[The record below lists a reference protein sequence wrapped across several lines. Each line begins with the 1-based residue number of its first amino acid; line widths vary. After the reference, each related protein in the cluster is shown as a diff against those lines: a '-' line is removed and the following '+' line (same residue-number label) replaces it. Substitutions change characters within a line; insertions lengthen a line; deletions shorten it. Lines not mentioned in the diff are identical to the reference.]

1 MMISEVGEASSIV
14 GLLDERARLHPERI
28 ALTFGVDG
36 GSRPQV
42 FTYGRLHERACQ
54 LAIELSERATAGE
67 RAVLYLPPGPDY
79 ASAFLACLYAGLVA
93 MPAHPLARTESER
106 RAELQHVLS
115 EARPRLLLATRAT
128 IDSLG
133 AGAAQASALS
143 GVELL
148 AIEPLS
154 GSPGSVAPS
163 RLELVPANGEQS
175 GLRVRPTR
183 PNLSIVVP
191 AYRSSDCLDELA
203 ERVRS
208 VCQESDESYELIL
221 VNDCSPDDT
230 WQVIERLT
238 RDDPAVVGLNLRKN
252 FGQDNALMAG
262 LNVARGEVVI
272 IMDDDLQHDPGD
284 IPALLAKLREGYD
297 VVYAKYRKDHQR
309 LWKNIGSWFNGKV
322 AEVVLDK
329 PKDVYL
335 SPYKAITAGVVAEV
349 VRYRG
354 PYPYVDGL
362 LFRTTSRMT
371 QVMVSHHARYRG
383 SSTYTFW
390 KSVAVWARL
399 STNFSVV
406 PLRLA
411 SVLGA
416 VIAGLGF
423 ALATGFLALRLLR
436 PQIAE
441 SAVGWASIAISVLV
455 LGGLQLAMLG
465 VMGEYVGR
473 MHLNLNNRP
482 QYIVRESRGGL

>member
-1 MMISEVGEASSIV
+1 MMTSQTGERNSIV

-28 ALTFGVDG
+28 ALTFGG
-36 GSRPQV
+36 EAASHPEL
-42 FTYGRLHERACQ
+42 TYARLHERACQ
-54 LAIELSERATAGE
+54 LAGDLSGRASVGE
-67 RAVLYLPPGPDY
+67 RALLFLPPGPDY

-93 MPAHPLARTESER
+93 MPAHPLARNDAERCTEL
-106 RAELQHVLS
+106 AELLRDTHPRVLMAARGVIAS
-115 EARPRLLLATRAT
+115 FDAEADRALLDGVERVELEPLTGLERPDREPA
-128 IDSLG
+128 
-133 AGAAQASALS
+133 S
-143 GVELL
+143 GVSLL
-148 AIEPLS
+148 PERSRRGPSLS
-154 GSPGSVAPS
+154 V
-163 RLELVPANGEQS
+163 
-175 GLRVRPTR
+175 
-183 PNLSIVVP
+183 VVP
-191 AYRSSDCLDELA
+191 AYRSSDCLNELA
-203 ERVRS
+203 ERVRC
-208 VCQESDESYELIL
+208 VCQKAGEPYELIL

-230 WQVIERLT
+230 WAVIERLT
-238 RDDPAVVGLNLRKN
+238 RDDPAVVGINLRKN

-262 LNVARGEVVI
+262 LNVARGSAVI
-272 IMDDDLQHDPGD
+272 IMDDDLQHDPAD

-297 VVYAKYRKDHQR
+297 VVYATYRKEHQK

-329 PKDVYL
+329 PRDVYL
-335 SPYKAITAGVVAEV
+335 SPYKAIASGVVTEV

-371 QVMVSHHARYRG
+371 QVPVSHHPRYRG
-383 SSTYTFW
+383 RSTYTIW
-390 KSVAVWARL
+390 KSIAVWARL

-411 SVLGA
+411 TFLGA

-423 ALATGFLALRLLR
+423 VLATGFLALRLLR
-436 PQIAE
+436 PAIAD
-441 SAVGWASIAISVLV
+441 SAVGWASIVVSVLV